1 MTRQM
6 NPWWSKDAA
15 RQTDRRTRPAARRSV
30 DAWSLRKILRLTIVL
45 TMSFLCWMGIGCFA
59 FEMMQLAGR

>member
-6 NPWWSKDAA
+6 NSWWSKEAA
-15 RQTDRRTRPAARRSV
+15 SKTDRRMRRPGRRSV
-30 DAWSLRKILRLTIVL
+30 DAWSPRKILRLTIVL